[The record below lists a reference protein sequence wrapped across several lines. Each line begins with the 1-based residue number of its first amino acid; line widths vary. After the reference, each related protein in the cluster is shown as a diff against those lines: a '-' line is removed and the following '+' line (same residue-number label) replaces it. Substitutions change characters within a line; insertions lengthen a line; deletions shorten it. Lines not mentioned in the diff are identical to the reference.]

1 VLDRLS
7 LAGNE
12 TVLDAGC
19 GTGKLTRELL
29 ELLPHGHVVA
39 SDISQNMLNAAQAN
53 LSNEFGKRVEFV
65 AADLVDLPFNGLFD
79 GIFSTAAFH
88 WVQNHDRLFQS
99 LYRALK
105 SGGWL
110 VAQCGGSGNLDRFL
124 GRVAVVAQKR
134 EFSRYLGNFRN
145 PWVFSDASTARDML
159 EQAGFSEVETNLEK
173 APTRFDTAEEFSE
186 FVSKVILHRHL
197 ELLPNGSV
205 RRRMLDELAE
215 RASHDHPPFELD
227 YWRLNL
233 SAKKPQLMAVS

>member
-1 VLDRLS
+1 MDRLS
-7 LAGNE
+7 LRGNE

-29 ELLPHGHVVA
+29 KLLPRGHVVA

-53 LSNEFGKRVEFV
+53 LSNELGERVEFV
-65 AADLVDLPFNGLFD
+65 AADLMDLPFTELFD

-88 WVQNHDRLFQS
+88 WVQSHDRLFQS

-105 SGGWL
+105 PGGWL

-124 GRVAVVAQKR
+124 RRVAVVAQKR
-134 EFSRYLGNFRN
+134 EFSQYLGHFRN
-145 PWVFSDASTARDML
+145 PWVFSDADTAREML
-159 EQAGFSEVETNLEK
+159 EHAGFNEVETNLEK

-186 FVSKVILHRHL
+186 FASKVILHRHL
-197 ELLPNGSV
+197 ELLPNERV
-205 RRRMLDELAE
+205 RRRMLDQLAE
-215 RASHDHPPFELD
+215 QSGHDDPPFELD

-233 SAKKPQLMAVS
+233 SAKKPGLMAGK